1 METDAETYSQ
11 TLDRAL
17 DVLWKSQG
25 KDWGRRR
32 AQGQHMKTYKA
43 N

>member
-11 TLDRAL
+11 TLGRESWETGGGRIEGI
-17 DVLWKSQG
+17 VEV
-25 KDWGRRR
+25 KDTTR
-32 AQGQHMKTYKA
+32 KTYRI